1 VRRDSSEK
9 TISEKEQLFRFSAR
23 GEVRGFGKK

>member
-9 TISEKEQLFRFSAR
+9 TISEKEQLVRFSA
-23 GEVRGFGKK
+23 GDAVRDFGKK